1 LAGLEAAFP
10 KPSGTVVDARRLEI
24 AASPHRPPAPKFV
37 SFSLMKL
44 DAHRLMAVFLDITLQ
59 VREERALRESEEVRL
74 HAEARFRAVIEKSP
88 VPYALVDEAGR
99 LTFINRAFVDAFGY
113 TLEDVPTREIWW
125 LKAYP
130 NGAYRR
136 WVHDTWHGRV
146 GEAASTGKPF
156 EPMEVFIRCKDGS
169 QRTAIS
175 NVADLDGAYRGTHL
189 ANMIRALGGRFA
201 VESPPGGLALGD
213 PLDPA

>member
-1 LAGLEAAFP
+1 
-10 KPSGTVVDARRLEI
+10 
-24 AASPHRPPAPKFV
+24 
-37 SFSLMKL
+37 MKL

-169 QRTAIS
+169 
-175 NVADLDGAYRGTHL
+175 YRGTHL